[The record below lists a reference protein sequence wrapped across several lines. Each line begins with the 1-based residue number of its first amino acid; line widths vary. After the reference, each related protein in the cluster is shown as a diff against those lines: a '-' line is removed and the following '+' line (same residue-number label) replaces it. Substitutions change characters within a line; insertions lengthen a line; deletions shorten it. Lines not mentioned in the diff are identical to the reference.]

1 MRADVEHVFANA
13 NTYLINEFR
22 MTKATLAEDR
32 AHLQRTKSVG
42 FRVRQQEYEELVR
55 AAEEAGM
62 PIGEW
67 IREVSLRA
75 ARRGNGVASE
85 PETLPRMVRIS
96 LEELAAL
103 RAVVLTLFGSTNPSL
118 AKEEIDQ
125 ILAYADSVKR
135 ERVDDLMK
143 RHNVKAAVAE

>member
-1 MRADVEHVFANA
+1 LRADVEHVFAFA
-13 NTYLINEFR
+13 NTQLINEFR

-75 ARRGNGVASE
+75 ARGRNGVTSE
-85 PETLPRMVRIS
+85 GVTLPRMVRIS

-118 AKEEIDQ
+118 GKEEIDQ

-143 RHNVKAAVAE
+143 RHDSKAAVAE

>member
-1 MRADVEHVFANA
+1 MSYGV
-13 NTYLINEFR
+13 
-22 MTKATLAEDR
+22 TKPTSREGR

-42 FRVRQQEYEELVR
+42 FRARQQEYEELVR
-55 AAEEAGM
+55 AADAAGM

-75 ARRGNGVASE
+75 ARGGSGAPSE
-85 PETLPRMVRIS
+85 VELLPSMMRIS

-103 RAVVLTLFGSTNPSL
+103 RAVVLSLFGSTNPNL

-135 ERVDDLMK
+135 QRVADLMK
-143 RHNVKAAVAE
+143 PHQAKAGVAE

>member
-1 MRADVEHVFANA
+1 MSSRTTDPTSREG
-13 NTYLINEFR
+13 
-22 MTKATLAEDR
+22 R

-55 AAEEAGM
+55 AAEAAGM

-75 ARRGNGVASE
+75 ARGSNGATAEVDA
-85 PETLPRMVRIS
+85 LPGMVRTS

-103 RAVVLTLFGSTNPSL
+103 RAVVLSLFGSTNPNL

-135 ERVDDLMK
+135 QRVEDLIK
-143 RHNVKAAVAE
+143 RREAKAATTE

>member
-1 MRADVEHVFANA
+1 
-13 NTYLINEFR
+13 
-22 MTKATLAEDR
+22 MTKAALAEGR

-75 ARRGNGVASE
+75 ARGGNGVAAE
-85 PETLPRMVRIS
+85 GETLPRMVRIS

-103 RAVVLTLFGSTNPSL
+103 RAVVLTLFGNTNPSL
-118 AKEEIDQ
+118 GKDEIDQ
-125 ILAYADSVKR
+125 IIAYADSVKR
-135 ERVDDLMK
+135 ERVDDWMK
-143 RHNVKAAVAE
+143 RHDAKVAVAE

>member
-1 MRADVEHVFANA
+1 MRANVEHVFAFA
-13 NTYLINEFR
+13 NTQLINEFR
-22 MTKATLAEDR
+22 MSKATVAEDR

-75 ARRGNGVASE
+75 ARGGNGVASE
-85 PETLPRMVRIS
+85 SDTLPRMVRIS

-103 RAVVLTLFGSTNPSL
+103 RAVVLTLFGSTNPNL

-143 RHNVKAAVAE
+143 RYDAKAAVAE